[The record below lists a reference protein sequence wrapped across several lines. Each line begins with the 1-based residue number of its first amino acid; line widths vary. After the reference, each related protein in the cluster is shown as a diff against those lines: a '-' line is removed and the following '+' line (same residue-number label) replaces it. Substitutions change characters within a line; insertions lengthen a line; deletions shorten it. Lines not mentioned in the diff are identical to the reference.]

1 MNEYSGFI
9 SITALAVSALSGLYL
24 NSKIEAL
31 SQRVTAHEIQLQDIR
46 CQVAENDKRAKQ
58 AIDITSKHA
67 NDIASLNEDI
77 GAVSFQAC
85 GPEFVIPSAEMQ
97 MNSYGRRPGGYSMR
111 GRNGSR
117 LHTPVSPRPALSPS
131 DIGTHASQMS

>member
-24 NSKIEAL
+24 NSKIESL

-46 CQVAENDKRAKQ
+46 GQITENGKQSKQ
-58 AIDITSKHA
+58 AIDITAKHA

-77 GAVSFQAC
+77 NAVSFQAC
-85 GPEFVIPSAEMQ
+85 GPEFIMPSAEMQ
-97 MNSYGRRPGGYSMR
+97 MNSYGRRSSSYSMR

-117 LHTPVSPRPALSPS
+117 MHTPVSPRPALAPS